1 MDGKDLWWS
10 YWYFHI
16 PNYALS
22 VVFYCLFG
30 RFALAFFLP
39 ADTRNYIFRSFVW
52 LTQWI
57 VRPVAFIT
65 PSAMPPLLMPP
76 IAAFWVVVLRLA
88 LFTALYSAGLLPKAP
103 AQAG

>member
-1 MDGKDLWWS
+1 MDGKDIWWT

-30 RFALAFFLP
+30 RFALSFFLP
-39 ADTRNYIFRSFVW
+39 AHTKNYIFRSFVW

-57 VRPVAFIT
+57 VRPAAFLT
-65 PSAMPPLLMPP
+65 PSAMPSILMPP

-88 LFTALYSAGLLPKAP
+88 LFTALYAAGLLPRAP
-103 AQAG
+103 AQQG